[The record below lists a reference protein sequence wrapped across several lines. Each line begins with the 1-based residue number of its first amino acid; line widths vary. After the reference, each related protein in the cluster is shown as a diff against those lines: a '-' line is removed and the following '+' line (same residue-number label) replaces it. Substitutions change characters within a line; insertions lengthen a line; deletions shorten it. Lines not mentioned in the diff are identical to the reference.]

1 MVHIKFFDAELH
13 LDELNNVSI
22 FDTKSNIQV
31 RKSNMFY
38 RSNKI
43 LMSTLFEVSSNLFC
57 NFEQILQIY
66 K

>member
-1 MVHIKFFDAELH
+1 MKQNCTSMVDIKFFDAELH
-13 LDELNNVSI
+13 LDELNNVSR

-31 RKSNMFY
+31 RKSKMFY

-57 NFEQILQIY
+57 NF
-66 K
+66 

>member
-1 MVHIKFFDAELH
+1 MVDIKFFDAELH
-13 LDELNNVSI
+13 LDELNNVSR

-31 RKSNMFY
+31 RKSKMFY

-57 NFEQILQIY
+57 NF
-66 K
+66 